1 MSDLALDGR
10 RASADVQP
18 TGPIGRLARLI
29 LAGVFAVSLV
39 SLVDQGGVV
48 GFRDPSVATEFTV
61 WILTAAMV
69 AVFAT
74 LVGAIASAAGKP
86 SPWPWRLGVV
96 ALLGV
101 AGVGAGIVGQATSG
115 GVWGY
120 PLSDVVWWFDA
131 VLLVQTIV
139 ATLIAI
145 VIGMPGCEVGVWPAL
160 LARARGGSS
169 APVAGPACV
178 IGLHLLDEWEAGRQQ
193 ADTESR
199 GQGAGPK
206 GPTYDK

>member
-29 LAGVFAVSLV
+29 LAGVFAASLV
-39 SLVDQGGVV
+39 SIVDQGGVV
-48 GFRDPSVATEFTV
+48 GFRDRSVATEVTV

-74 LVGAIASAAGKP
+74 LVGAIASAAGRP

-96 ALLGV
+96 GLFGV
-101 AGVGAGIVGQATSG
+101 AGVGAAIVGQATSG

-120 PLSDVVWWFDA
+120 PLSDLVWWFDA
-131 VLLVQTIV
+131 VMLVQTIV
-139 ATLIAI
+139 ATLIAV

-160 LARARGGSS
+160 MARARGGSS

-178 IGLHLLDEWEAGRQQ
+178 IGLHLLDEWEAGRRQ

-199 GQGAGPK
+199 GAGSRTK
-206 GPTYDK
+206 GTDI

>member
-10 RASADVQP
+10 RASAGFQP

-29 LAGVFAVSLV
+29 LAGLFAVALV
-39 SLVDQGGVV
+39 SFLDQGGVV

-74 LVGAIASAAGKP
+74 LVGAIASAAGRP
-86 SPWPWRLGVV
+86 SPWPWRLGVI
-96 ALLGV
+96 ALFGV
-101 AGVGAGIVGQATSG
+101 AGVGAAIVGQATSG

-120 PLSDVVWWFDA
+120 PLSDLVWWFDA
-131 VLLVQTIV
+131 VMFVQTII
-139 ATLIAI
+139 ATLIAV

-160 LARARGGSS
+160 VARARGGNS

-178 IGLHLLDEWEAGRQQ
+178 IGLHLLDEWEAGR
-193 ADTESR
+193 
-199 GQGAGPK
+199 
-206 GPTYDK
+206 